1 MQFFNMIPIYI
12 KHFRNWQ
19 SNIYMK
25 KLVYFFCLCV
35 IGRGQT
41 QVIEEFNILEVNLV
55 DLDYL

>member
-1 MQFFNMIPIYI
+1 
-12 KHFRNWQ
+12 
-19 SNIYMK
+19 MK